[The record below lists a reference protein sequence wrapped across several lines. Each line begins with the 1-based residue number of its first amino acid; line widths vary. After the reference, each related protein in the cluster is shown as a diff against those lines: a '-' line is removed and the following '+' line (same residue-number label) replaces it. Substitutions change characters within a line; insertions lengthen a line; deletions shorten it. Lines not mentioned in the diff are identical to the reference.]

1 MTDTMAGAMSWD
13 LRRHLAAPA
22 RDVTVPTSRPP
33 AALRPANVCLLTDL
47 LIALAILIPAMVP
60 PGVSGSTSAFHGL
73 GIGLLA
79 AGLYLSLAVSQSR
92 RYFPHM
98 RRPAGHAALLAA
110 AAVLVVGAWC
120 IFFEPARDVSLA
132 GLRAIG
138 LWVVIAA
145 CSAAL
150 ISILAFRAG
159 GIAMRIALVGDDT
172 AVGAM
177 STALRQALGMRECQV
192 VVGLRDRSEPDMAL
206 LASLVAGGSVD
217 LVVLA
222 MPADDPHRLSAV
234 CHALADS
241 QVHICLG
248 LDPVAVGQARRD
260 GWLGGIALVDL
271 WRDPH
276 AGAAQLAKRGMDLMG
291 SAILLTLLAPLL
303 LLLAA
308 LIRLETPGPVL
319 FRQWRFGLGSK
330 PFVCFKFRSMTAEL
344 CDPTGEARTRRHDP
358 RVTRIG
364 RFLRRSSLDEL
375 PQLINVLRGEMSL
388 VGPRPHPMHMRVD
401 GSYYFD
407 AVPDYR
413 LRHRMKPGITGWA
426 QVNGSRGEVATLE
439 QARKRVALD
448 IEYVRNWSLAADLN
462 ILARTLF
469 RGFLT
474 AAD

>member
-1 MTDTMAGAMSWD
+1 MPDTVAVTMRWD
-13 LRRHLAAPA
+13 LRRHLDAPE
-22 RDVTVPTSRPP
+22 REVPTPTSRPSP
-33 AALRPANVCLLTDL
+33 ALRPANVCLLTDL
-47 LIALAILIPAMVP
+47 LTGLAILLPAIAP
-60 PGVSGSTSAFHGL
+60 YGVSGFTAGPHGP

-79 AGLYLSLAVSQSR
+79 AGLYLSLGVSQSR

-110 AAVLVVGAWC
+110 LAVIAVGTWWTL
-120 IFFEPARDVSLA
+120 FEPARDISLA
-132 GLRAIG
+132 GLQAIG
-138 LWVVIAA
+138 IWAAIAA

-150 ISILAFRAG
+150 INILAFRAG
-159 GIAMRIALVGDDT
+159 GISMRIALVGDDD
-172 AVGAM
+172 AVSSM
-177 STALRQALGMRECQV
+177 STALRHALAMQECRV
-192 VVGLRDRSEPDMAL
+192 VVGLRDRSLPDMAL

-248 LDPVAVGQARRD
+248 LDPVAVGQARRA
-260 GWLGGIALVDL
+260 GRLGGIALVDL

-276 AGAAQLAKRGMDLMG
+276 AGAAQLAKRAMDLLG
-291 SAILLTLLAPLL
+291 SAILLTMLAPLL

-330 PFVCFKFRSMTAEL
+330 PFVCFKFRSMSNEL
-344 CDPTGEARTRRHDP
+344 GDPTGAARTQRHDP

-439 QARKRVALD
+439 QARNRVALD
-448 IEYVRNWSLAADLN
+448 IEYVRSWSLAADLN
-462 ILARTLF
+462 ILTRTLF
-469 RGFLT
+469 RGFFT